1 MTFSHVDVYAGVRR
15 RKRIS
20 SCHERG
26 IKKKYIYIYAKNLTP
41 DLWIPRSSALPLS
54 HRDSVVRERG
64 VK

>member
-15 RKRIS
+15 RKIIS

-26 IKKKYIYIYAKNLTP
+26 IKKKKKKYAKNLTP

-54 HRDSVVRERG
+54 HRDSVVREGG